1 MSLFVKLCN
10 LDFLNIKDLQT
21 LGNSINLASS
31 SAISVPTLFSISGVQ
46 HSENLSTEWDLQDL
60 ESDIST
66 FRKTGSDWD
75 LQIQNFWCLPLFSS
89 TSSEDLQ
96 YERDVRYNLTVAMV
110 TAPLWTTVPDMTSLQ
125 KKRKYSNQSL
135 LDKLKKTH
143 NQYEEQEFNYLSN

>member
-1 MSLFVKLCN
+1 MADLMYRLGSVLYKACSLLPYSVSNPWYLRWPQRAGPLLVLMWLFVKLCN

-75 LQIQNFWCLPLFSS
+75 LQIQNIWCPLLLLPS

-96 YERDVRYNLTVAMV
+96 LKHVLPYNHSTWHDVNT
-110 TAPLWTTVPDMTSLQ
+110 
-125 KKRKYSNQSL
+125 
-135 LDKLKKTH
+135 
-143 NQYEEQEFNYLSN
+143 